1 MRQLIVFNSNRL
13 MEPGLVKLKRH
24 KALLVVLLICLNL
37 LIGTTRVL
45 CDNDDD
51 VVGNNDVEDHLPKS
65 DSGDGESE
73 SSAPSSDVKDQKY
86 ISPKLKP
93 DNILLFETFDDEQ
106 KFKTN
111 WIQSKNSKYEGNWN
125 LNSGPDRP
133 RSDLQLLLPTKA
145 RHYAISSKLYE
156 PFKFSEDK
164 PLVVQYE
171 VQFREGLDCG
181 GAYVKLLRNSA
192 INDLSKLHDKTPFTI
207 MFGPDKCGSES
218 KLHFIIQYLNP
229 NTQTYE
235 EKHWKGA
242 KTVNNLLSTFSDKK
256 HHLFKLVLEPS
267 NNFEI
272 FLDDRSV
279 GKGNL
284 LTDLSPEI
292 NPPKEIV
299 DPNDT
304 KPADWDER
312 PQIEDPEA
320 TKPDDWDDNAPKT
333 IPDPDA
339 QKPSDWLE
347 NEPKY
352 IPDKDAKKP
361 DDWEEMDGE
370 WEAPLVENPACAQ
383 ASGCGEWRAPMIP
396 NPNYRGKW
404 KPPKIDNPN
413 YKGKW
418 SPRLIQNPNY
428 FFDENP
434 FKSLEAIGAIAYELW
449 SMADNVAFDN
459 LIVAKDTEPASLLQ
473 YLTWQTKKAEDDA
486 TSSNLYTRLT
496 YYLKANPY
504 IWVGILLAVALPLFL
519 FISYCCD
526 TKRRSRVASG
536 AAGDSARRKKAD
548 ESRPDDTKVVEED
561 EETGEEAVEDEDEDE
576 GDVDVEEE
584 DNDGGEV
591 EQKEAK
597 DSGDK
602 VSKRQVRQRKKN

>member
-1 MRQLIVFNSNRL
+1 MSSGV
-13 MEPGLVKLKRH
+13 VKLKKN
-24 KALLVVLLICLNL
+24 KASLAMLVFCLVLIYNSNM
-37 LIGTTRVL
+37 VL
-45 CDNDDD
+45 CDNNDD
-51 VVGNNDVEDHLPKS
+51 VVINSIDADDNPLNS
-65 DSGDGESE
+65 DSGDGGSVPP
-73 SSAPSSDVKDQKY
+73 APSSDVKDQKY
-86 ISPKLKP
+86 ISPKLKL

-106 KFKTN
+106 KFKSN

-145 RHYAISSKLYE
+145 RHYAISSKFYE

-229 NTQTYE
+229 NSQAYE

-242 KTVNNLLSTFSDKK
+242 KNVNNLLSTFSDKK
-256 HHLFKLVLEPS
+256 HHLFKLVLES
-267 NNFEI
+267 NNNFEI
-272 FLDDRSV
+272 FLDDKSV

-284 LTDLSPEI
+284 LVDLTPAI

-299 DPNDT
+299 DPDDT
-304 KPADWDER
+304 KPTDWDER
-312 PQIEDPEA
+312 PQIEDSDA

-333 IPDPDA
+333 IPDPNA

-352 IPDKDAKKP
+352 IPDKEAKKP
-361 DDWEEMDGE
+361 EDWEEMDGV
-370 WEAPLVENPACAQ
+370 WEAPLVENPACAK
-383 ASGCGEWRAPMIP
+383 ASGCGEWIAPMIP

-418 SPRLIQNPNY
+418 SPRMIQNPNY

-434 FKSLEAIGAIAYELW
+434 FKSLEAIGSIAYELW

-459 LIVAKDTEPASLLQ
+459 LIVASDTEPASLLQ
-473 YLTWQTKKAEDDA
+473 YLTWQNKKAEDDA
-486 TSSNLYTRLT
+486 TSSSLYTRLM
-496 YYLKANPY
+496 YHLKSNPY
-504 IWVGILLAVALPLFL
+504 VWIGVLIAVALSLFL

-526 TKRRSRVASG
+526 TKRRNRNAPAS
-536 AAGDSARRKKAD
+536 AGDSARRKKAD
-548 ESRPDDTKVVEED
+548 ESRPDDPKVVEEG
-561 EETGEEAVEDEDEDE
+561 EESGEEAVEDE
-576 GDVDVEEE
+576 GDVEEEEEE
-584 DNDGGEV
+584 DNDDDDEKV
-591 EQKEAK
+591 EQKGAK
-597 DSGDK
+597 NSGDR
-602 VSKRQVRQRKKN
+602 VSKRQIRQRKKN